1 MEGNQMQDVRPA
13 KAGDLIQIWD
23 FYAERV
29 EDEVKIND
37 HGKFGYIVG
46 ASKRTDTFLDEKG
59 NTMYLSNIV
68 EGDVFKII
76 LFEDD
81 TSNIIH
87 VHKDNIR
94 RLNA

>member
-1 MEGNQMQDVRPA
+1 MQNVRPT

-23 FYAERV
+23 FYAERT
-29 EDEVKIND
+29 EDPAKISD

-46 ASKRTDTFLDEKG
+46 ESKRTDTFLDGAG
-59 NTMYLSNIV
+59 NRQHLSSIV

-76 LFEDD
+76 LFEGD
-81 TSNIIH
+81 TPNIIH